1 MRSTFRVATFE
12 DLFSTNAGLRSM
24 GLGQFF
30 VDKDSESFTL
40 NDNTKGIVERVG
52 SIPFQVHVDQEDVW
66 LEAA

>member
-1 MRSTFRVATFE
+1 
-12 DLFSTNAGLRSM
+12 M

-30 VDKDSESFTL
+30 VDKDSEGFTL